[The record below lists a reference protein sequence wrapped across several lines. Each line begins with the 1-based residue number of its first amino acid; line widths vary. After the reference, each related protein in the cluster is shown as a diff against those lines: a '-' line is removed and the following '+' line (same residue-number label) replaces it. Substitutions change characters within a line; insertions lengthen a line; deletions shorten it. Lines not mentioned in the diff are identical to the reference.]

1 MNSYQE
7 FNATL
12 ESFKNEVKGIEAAKL
27 AYQKLALL
35 VSDYDRAIKT
45 LEAVEGK
52 AQETLQLLYKEA
64 EALQEKASEIKPANT
79 KFRDEIKDIVVSN
92 LDANRA
98 ETKALVE
105 TSSSSTK
112 AILDENIASTKAI
125 LDENIASTKG
135 VLEESIA
142 STKGMLE
149 ESLNATK
156 AAMQESFSGT
166 RAALE
171 ESLANYKSA
180 LDESVANTA
189 NLMKE
194 NFANSQSLLDT
205 CLSDTRS
212 TLSESLASTKSL
224 LDSET
229 KKLSTL
235 VSELG
240 TDLRVQRKLMSESL
254 EKQKRD
260 FLKRDQRLINAI
272 CIATGVNILAMVGV
286 FVWFLWFLG
295 YI

>member
-105 TSSSSTK
+105 TSTSSTK
-112 AILDENIASTKAI
+112 AILDEN
-125 LDENIASTKG
+125 
-135 VLEESIA
+135 IA

-272 CIATGVNILAMVGV
+272 CIATGVNILALVGV

>member
-45 LEAVEGK
+45 LEAVEGR

-79 KFRDEIKDIVVSN
+79 KFRDEIKDIVVTN

-105 TSSSSTK
+105 TSTSSTK
-112 AILDENIASTKAI
+112 AILDEN
-125 LDENIASTKG
+125 
-135 VLEESIA
+135 IA

-212 TLSESLASTKSL
+212 TLSESLASMKSL

-229 KKLSTL
+229 IKLSTL

-272 CIATGVNILAMVGV
+272 CIATGANILALVGV

>member
-45 LEAVEGK
+45 LETVEGK

-64 EALQEKASEIKPANT
+64 EMLQKKASEIKPANT

-112 AILDENIASTKAI
+112 AILDENIASTK
-125 LDENIASTKG
+125 G

-166 RAALE
+166 KAALE

-180 LDESVANTA
+180 LDESVANTS

-212 TLSESLASTKSL
+212 TLRESLASTKSL

-272 CIATGVNILAMVGV
+272 CIATGVNILALVGV

>member
-105 TSSSSTK
+105 TSTSSTK
-112 AILDENIASTKAI
+112 AILDEN
-125 LDENIASTKG
+125 
-135 VLEESIA
+135 IA

-166 RAALE
+166 RAVLE

-194 NFANSQSLLDT
+194 NYANSQSLLDT

-229 KKLSTL
+229 IKLSTL

-272 CIATGVNILAMVGV
+272 CIATGVNILALVGV

>member
-79 KFRDEIKDIVVSN
+79 KFRDEIKDIVVTN

-105 TSSSSTK
+105 TSTSSTK
-112 AILDENIASTKAI
+112 AILDEN
-125 LDENIASTKG
+125 
-135 VLEESIA
+135 IA

-166 RAALE
+166 KAALE

-180 LDESVANTA
+180 LDESVANTS

-212 TLSESLASTKSL
+212 TLRESLASTKSL
-224 LDSET
+224 LDSERI
-229 KKLSTL
+229 KLSTL
-235 VSELG
+235 VSDLG
-240 TDLRVQRKLMSESL
+240 IDLRVQRKLMSESL

-260 FLKRDQRLINAI
+260 FLKRDQRLLNAI

-286 FVWFLWFLG
+286 FVWFLWFFG
-295 YI
+295 YIKF

>member
-12 ESFKNEVKGIEAAKL
+12 ESFKNEVKGIEAANL

-79 KFRDEIKDIVVSN
+79 KFRDEIKDIVVTN

-105 TSSSSTK
+105 TSTSSTK
-112 AILDENIASTKAI
+112 AILDEN
-125 LDENIASTKG
+125 
-135 VLEESIA
+135 IA

-240 TDLRVQRKLMSESL
+240 TDLRVQRMLMSESL

-272 CIATGVNILAMVGV
+272 CIATGVNILALVGV
-286 FVWFLWFLG
+286 FVWFLWYLG

>member
-105 TSSSSTK
+105 TSSS
-112 AILDENIASTKAI
+112 STKAI

-272 CIATGVNILAMVGV
+272 CIATGVNILALGGV

>member
-12 ESFKNEVKGIEAAKL
+12 ESFKNEVRGIEAAKL

-45 LEAVEGK
+45 LETVEGK

-64 EALQEKASEIKPANT
+64 EMLQKKASEIKPANT

-112 AILDENIASTKAI
+112 AILDENIASTK
-125 LDENIASTKG
+125 G

-166 RAALE
+166 KAALE

-180 LDESVANTA
+180 LDESVANTS

-212 TLSESLASTKSL
+212 TLRESLASTKSL
-224 LDSET
+224 LDSERI
-229 KKLSTL
+229 KLSTL
-235 VSELG
+235 VSDLG
-240 TDLRVQRKLMSESL
+240 IDLRVQRKLMSESL

-260 FLKRDQRLINAI
+260 FLKRDQRLLNAI

-286 FVWFLWFLG
+286 FVWFLWFFG
-295 YI
+295 YIKF

>member
-64 EALQEKASEIKPANT
+64 EAFQEKASEIKPANT

-92 LDANRA
+92 LDANRT

-105 TSSSSTK
+105 TSTSSTK
-112 AILDENIASTKAI
+112 AILDEN
-125 LDENIASTKG
+125 
-135 VLEESIA
+135 IA

-272 CIATGVNILAMVGV
+272 CIATGVNILALVGV
-286 FVWFLWFLG
+286 FVWFLWYLG

>member
-45 LEAVEGK
+45 LETVEGK

-64 EALQEKASEIKPANT
+64 EMLQKKASEIKPANT

-112 AILDENIASTKAI
+112 AILDENIASTK
-125 LDENIASTKG
+125 G
-135 VLEESIA
+135 VLDESIA

-166 RAALE
+166 KAALE

-180 LDESVANTA
+180 LDESVANTS

-260 FLKRDQRLINAI
+260 SLKRDQRLINAI
-272 CIATGVNILAMVGV
+272 CIATGVNILALVGV
-286 FVWFLWFLG
+286 FVWFLWYLG